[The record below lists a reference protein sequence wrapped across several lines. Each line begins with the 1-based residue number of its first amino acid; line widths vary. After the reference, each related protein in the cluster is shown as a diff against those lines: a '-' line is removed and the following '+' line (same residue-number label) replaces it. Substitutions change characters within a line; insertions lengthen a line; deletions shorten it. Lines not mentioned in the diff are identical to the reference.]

1 MALGESDMSTRASAE
16 RTVLVFCIW
25 AGPGFLGAGG
35 LVEGFVRDSL
45 PIALLGIGG
54 ICAAFIAH
62 IVVNAVFGQGF
73 SRAETALGIGG
84 FGLFA
89 ALFVTAWV
97 GGELSPT
104 DYLSGLAAF
113 FTLAMGFLVYLSTR
127 YGMRGAF
134 SRFHHT
140 APSGNGGNGR

>member
-1 MALGESDMSTRASAE
+1 MSTRASAE

-45 PIALLGIGG
+45 PIALLGIVG
-54 ICAAFIAH
+54 ICAAFVAH
-62 IVVNAVFGQGF
+62 IVVNAWFGQGF
-73 SRAETALGIGG
+73 SRAEVALGIGG

-89 ALFVTAWV
+89 ALFVSAWAA
-97 GGELSPT
+97 GELSPT

-113 FTLAMGFLVYLSTR
+113 ATLVAGFIVYLSTR

-134 SRFHHT
+134 SRFHH
-140 APSGNGGNGR
+140 PSPSSHGGSGQ